1 MAERL
6 PQPRHRRGIML
17 YIPASPNSGTAL
29 DHPWSAQVTLAEH
42 RSSPL
47 QRSVPPELPQ
57 CELGWGWSEA
67 DDHGE
72 RFFYVV
78 VFTEDKLAG
87 MDSLGKAVG
96 GGRGIRTPGTLAGT
110 TVFKTAG
117 INRSPIPPR
126 GVGLYS
132 IVRRNR
138 KLPAGFAEAGARGS
152 VAKGGTARTR
162 QLLWGVAG
170 ADSQPAKL
178 LKSRRLC
185 GEECYNRGAW
195 PSE

>member
-126 GVGLYS
+126 AWGCFRLYVETASFRQGLP
-132 IVRRNR
+132 RRGHAAPWPR
-138 KLPAGFAEAGARGS
+138 GGRRARGS
-152 VAKGGTARTR
+152 
-162 QLLWGVAG
+162 
-170 ADSQPAKL
+170 S
-178 LKSRRLC
+178 C
-185 GEECYNRGAW
+185 GEWQAQILSQQNC
-195 PSE
+195 